1 MIISDIDIASEEL
14 KAYCGLTQKQAQGEG
29 VFIAES
35 VNVIQSA
42 LDAGIKP
49 LSLLCERRHAE
60 GKAAG
65 LIRRL
70 GDMPVYTPSDNEIIK
85 LTGYELSRGVLC
97 EMERPQPMEADNAL
111 EGARACAVLE
121 DVRDETNLGAV
132 FRSAAALG
140 MDAVILC
147 GGCSDP
153 LSRRAARVST
163 GAVFRLPWARLPAL
177 SEGGSKELK
186 RLGFTLCAL
195 ALTDRSEEPDA
206 LGRITR
212 PAVVL
217 GNEGEG
223 LSREAVACCDITVRI
238 PMSRGVDS
246 LNVSAAAAIAFWE
259 AGKRG

>member
-1 MIISDIDIASEEL
+1 MIISDIDISAPEL
-14 KAYCGLTQKQAQGEG
+14 RAYCGLTQKQALGEG

-70 GDMPVYTPSDNEIIK
+70 GDVPVYAPRDGEIQK

-97 EMERPQPMEADNAL
+97 EMERPQPMTAGQAL
-111 EGARACAVLE
+111 AGARACAVME
-121 DVRDETNLGAV
+121 DVRDETNLGAI

-163 GAVFRLPWARLPAL
+163 GAVFRLPWARLSAL
-177 SEGGSKELK
+177 NEGGAGELK

-195 ALTDRSEEPDA
+195 ALTDSSEEPDA

-223 LSREAVACCDITVRI
+223 LSREAVACCDLTVRI
-238 PMSRGVDS
+238 PMRRGVDS

-259 AGKRG
+259 AGKR

>member
-1 MIISDIDIASEEL
+1 MIICDIDLGAPEL
-14 KAYCGLTQKQAQGEG
+14 QAYCALTQKQAHSEG

-35 VNVIQSA
+35 INVIQSA

-60 GKAAG
+60 GKAAE
-65 LIRRL
+65 LIKKL
-70 GDMPVYTPSDNEIIK
+70 GDIPVYTPPDEAIKK

-97 EMERPQPMEADNAL
+97 AMERPIPMTADEALADAHC
-111 EGARACAVLE
+111 CAVME
-121 DVRDETNLGAV
+121 NVRDETNLGAI

-140 MDAVILC
+140 MDAVMLC
-147 GGCSDP
+147 GSCSDP

-177 SEGGSKELK
+177 SEGGAEILK
-186 RLGFTLCAL
+186 RRGFTLCAL
-195 ALTDRSEEPDA
+195 ALSDRSEGPEA
-206 LGRITR
+206 LANAVM

-238 PMSRGVDS
+238 PMRRGVDS